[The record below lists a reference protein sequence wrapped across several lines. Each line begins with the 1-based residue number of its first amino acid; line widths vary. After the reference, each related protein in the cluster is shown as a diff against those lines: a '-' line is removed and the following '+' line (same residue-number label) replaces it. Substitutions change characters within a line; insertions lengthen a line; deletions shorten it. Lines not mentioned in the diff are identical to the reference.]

1 MKKKRQANFE
11 LLRILCMYMIVVG
24 HCLFHG
30 RVTAKLGY
38 GTMNYLADYLIQS
51 FSVVHVN
58 CFVMLAGYFAIDK
71 EFRAQRLTRFWKQ
84 VAFYS
89 VLIFLVYACFAG
101 VGDGGVGAGDLIHAI
116 LPISSA
122 SYWFASVYMG
132 LILLMPFA
140 GMLALKIT
148 KKQYQYL
155 LVVLALFFSVNHMI
169 FRVDTYGSY
178 YGRELPW
185 FLFLTF
191 LAGYIKLHT
200 KEDRKYFWYGL
211 AGYVICSLAV
221 LASIY
226 LSVETHQEDV
236 EYFLNYNSPLALLAT
251 MFLFLCVKNMPW
263 KETKLDGLILK
274 VASAAFGVYLI
285 HDNYLIRYLVWD
297 TFRASKV
304 ARIHWAVV
312 YAVAISLVVYAVC
325 TCLELIRQKLFQ
337 IVGKWYEGTLLY
349 KKEQALCGRLDRI
362 FVEDPDGEKKTPA

>member
-1 MKKKRQANFE
+1 MKKRQVNFE

-38 GTMNYLADYLIQS
+38 GTMNYLASYLIQS

-71 EFRAQRLTRFWKQ
+71 AFKAQRLTKFWKQ

-89 VLIFLVYACFAG
+89 ILIFLIYGCFHGFGGDG
-101 VGDGGVGAGDLIHAI
+101 VGGLDAVRAF

-122 SYWFASVYMG
+122 NYWFASVYMG

-140 GMLALKIT
+140 GMLVQRLT
-148 KKQYQYL
+148 RRQYQYL
-155 LVVLALFFSVNHMI
+155 LAVLALFFSVNHMI
-169 FRVDTYGSY
+169 FRVNTYGTYS
-178 YGRELPW
+178 GRELPW
-185 FLFLTF
+185 FLFLAF

-200 KEDRKYFWYGL
+200 KQERKYFWYGL

-221 LASIY
+221 LASVY
-226 LSVETHQEDV
+226 LSVETHQEDIG
-236 EYFLNYNSPLALLAT
+236 YFLNYNSPLALAAT
-251 MFLFLCVKNMPW
+251 ASLFLCVKNMPW

-304 ARIHWAVV
+304 ARTHWAVI
-312 YAVAISLVVYAVC
+312 YAVAIAVVVYIVC

-362 FVEDPDGEKKTPA
+362 FAEDPDGEKKTPA